1 MAQDKKTEHTAFINS
16 KRKHILIITNH
27 GVHQWNV
34 VPGLPDTGGQNVFVN
49 QFTAALAKQGFKITI
64 ANRGGYPH
72 PKTGQEL
79 VGLHYKDENQRIL
92 YLQDGKSEFV
102 RKEEMHEQIPAL
114 VQFLQDFLHSESTK
128 IDLIIS
134 HYWDAAIIGAALNA
148 RLPTRLMHIWVP
160 HSVGALKKRN
170 VGPDKWEGLRIDER
184 IVAEKAVIKDLDGI
198 AATSSIIKQSLADD
212 YGYTTPE
219 IFLPPCVDAK
229 RYQPRQI
236 TDDAPIWGFLS
247 QHSKLTSEEIRA
259 RKIITEIS
267 RTDTTK
273 RKNILIK
280 AFAQIQA
287 NHPDTLLVVTIDRT
301 LDPLGIELMDLIQSL
316 GVEQNVIVLG
326 SVWEQL
332 PDIYAITAIYCT
344 PSVMEGFGMSPQ
356 EAAATRVPTVSSN
369 LVPYVVEY
377 LLGPESTKVKFADD
391 GRYVLEGNG
400 AIVVQADDV
409 EGFAFALDHLL
420 NEDGLREEMGTKA
433 YKATIPYF
441 TWDHRVRVFLKD
453 IGFEQ
458 D

>member
-1 MAQDKKTEHTAFINS
+1 MVKDNNTEHTAFINS
-16 KRKHILIITNH
+16 KRKHILMITNH

-34 VPGLPDTGGQNVFVN
+34 VPGLPDTGGQNIFVN
-49 QFTAALAKQGFKITI
+49 QFTEAIAQQGFKITI
-64 ANRGGYPH
+64 TNRGGYPH
-72 PKTGQEL
+72 PKTSQEL

-102 RKEEMHEQIPAL
+102 RKEDMHEQIPAL
-114 VQFLQDFLHSESTK
+114 VQFLQNFLHSESTE

-134 HYWDAAIIGAALNA
+134 HYWDAAVIGEGLNA
-148 RLPTRLMHIWVP
+148 SMPTRLKHIWVP

-184 IVAEKAVIKDLDGI
+184 IVAEKAVIKDLDGV
-198 AATSSIIKQSLADD
+198 AATSSIIKKSLADD

-219 IFLPPCVDAK
+219 IFLPPCVDAE

-236 TDDAPIWGFLS
+236 AENADIWNFLG
-247 QHSKLTSEEIRA
+247 QHTKLSPAEIRE

-273 RKNILIK
+273 RKNVLIK
-280 AFAQIQA
+280 AFAQIQSK
-287 NHPDTLLVVTIDRT
+287 HPNTILVVTIDKT
-301 LDPLGIELMDLIQSL
+301 LDPLGIDLMNLIQSL

-332 PDIYAITAIYCT
+332 PDIYAVTDIYCT
-344 PSVMEGFGMSPQ
+344 PSVMEGFGMSSQ

-377 LLGPESTKVKFADD
+377 LLGPESTKVKFTDD

-400 AIVVQADDV
+400 AIVVQADDA

-441 TWDHRVRVFLKD
+441 TWDHMVCVFLKD